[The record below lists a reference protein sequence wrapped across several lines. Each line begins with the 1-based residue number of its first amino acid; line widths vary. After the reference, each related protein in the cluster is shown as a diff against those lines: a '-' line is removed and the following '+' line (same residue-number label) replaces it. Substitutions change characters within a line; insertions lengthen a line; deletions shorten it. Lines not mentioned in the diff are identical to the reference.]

1 MKRLVICLM
10 IALTLGGCVTLS
22 AQDEKTARELKSYG
36 LKQSW
41 TQPKNVFLAGFLN
54 IIPGVGNLYLAAG
67 KDGDSDQTTY
77 GLINF
82 LTLALLSPLWAVPQA
97 AIDAHTLNKKAFVD
111 YYSFDKAGQRELDA
125 LKNERR
131 IDTLSYR
138 EDEDE
143 DDESDADEQPS
154 DS

>member
-1 MKRLVICLM
+1 MKRLIICLM

-22 AQDEKTARELKSYG
+22 AQDEKTAQELKSYG
-36 LKQSW
+36 LTPSW

-54 IIPGVGNLYLAAG
+54 IIPGLGNLYLSAG
-67 KDGDSDQTTY
+67 KNGDSDQTSY

-82 LTLALLSPLWAVPQA
+82 FTLPLLSPLWAVPQA

-111 YYSFDKAGQRELDA
+111 YYSFDKAGQRTLDA

-131 IDTLSYR
+131 IDTLSYQ
-138 EDEDE
+138 EE
-143 DDESDADEQPS
+143 DDDEF
-154 DS
+154 DMDE

>member
-22 AQDEKTARELKSYG
+22 AQDEKAARELKSYG

-41 TQPKNVFLAGFLN
+41 SRPKNVFLAGFLN
-54 IIPGVGNLYLAAG
+54 IIPGLGNLYLSTG

-82 LTLALLSPLWAVPQA
+82 FTLPLLSPLWAVPQA

-138 EDEDE
+138 EDED
-143 DDESDADEQPS
+143 
-154 DS
+154 